1 MRGLLQTMLEPTG
14 RGHRLLGAAALML
27 ILAALVAVFVQAPT
41 ERHLGDVQR
50 IFYFHVA
57 CAWTAFLSFFLVFV
71 GSLAYLRTRKAA
83 WDALAVSAAE
93 IGIVFTSIALLT
105 GSVWA
110 KHAWGTWWEWE
121 PRLTTTLLLWLIYVA
136 YVMLRSAIPEASR
149 RATFSAVFGI
159 VGFVDVPIVF
169 MSIRWWRSIHPAVV
183 SGRGMDLDVAMYPA
197 FFLSLAA
204 FSLVFVYLLA
214 LRTALERSH
223 QQLEEMKRQATFKL
237 EGEVSH
243 G

>member
-1 MRGLLQTMLEPTG
+1 MRGLLQTILEPMG
-14 RGHRLLGAAALML
+14 RGHRALGVAGLTL

-93 IGIVFTSIALLT
+93 IGVVFTSIALLT

-136 YVMLRSAIPEASR
+136 YLMLRSAIPEASK
-149 RATFSAVFGI
+149 RATFSAVFGV

-183 SGRGMDLDVAMYPA
+183 TGRGMDLDVAMYPA

-204 FSLVFVYLLA
+204 FSLVFVYLLV
-214 LRTALERSH
+214 LRASLERSH
-223 QQLEEMKRQATFKL
+223 QQLEEMKGQVTFKL
-237 EGEVSH
+237 GEEVSH

>member
-1 MRGLLQTMLEPTG
+1 MKRLLRTTLEPG
-14 RGHRLLGAAALML
+14 GQGHRLLGAVALTL
-27 ILAALVAVFVQAPT
+27 ILAALAAIFIQAPT
-41 ERHLGDVQR
+41 EKHLGDVQR

-57 CAWTAFLSFFLVFV
+57 CAWTASLSFFLVFV
-71 GSLAYLRTRKAA
+71 SSLAYLRTRKAR
-83 WDALAVSAAE
+83 WDMLAVSAAE
-93 IGIVFTSIALLT
+93 IGVVFTSIALLT

-136 YVMLRSAIPEASR
+136 YLMLRSAIPEASR
-149 RATFSAVFGI
+149 RATFSAVFGV

-183 SGRGMDLDVAMYPA
+183 SGKGMELDVAMYPA

-204 FSLVFVYLLA
+204 FSLVFVYLLV

-223 QQLEEMKRQATFKL
+223 QQLQEMRRQATYSL
-237 EGEVSH
+237 GGEVSH

>member
-1 MRGLLQTMLEPTG
+1 VKGFLKSILEPTEWG
-14 RGHRLLGAAALML
+14 NRALGAVALAL
-27 ILAALVAVFVQAPT
+27 VLAALVAIFVQAPT

-71 GSLAYLRTRKAA
+71 SSLAYLRTRKAA
-83 WDALAVSAAE
+83 WDVLAVSAAE
-93 IGIVFTSIALLT
+93 IGVVFTSIALLT

-136 YVMLRSAIPEASR
+136 YLMLRTAIPEASR

-159 VGFVDVPIVF
+159 AGFVDVPIVF

-183 SGRGMDLDVAMYPA
+183 SGGGMDFDVSMYPA

-204 FSLVFVYLLA
+204 LSLVFVYLMV

-223 QQLEEMKRQATFKL
+223 QQLEKMRRRAVFDL
-237 EGEVSH
+237 RGEVSR

>member
-1 MRGLLQTMLEPTG
+1 MRGLLRTVLEPMG
-14 RGHRLLGAAALML
+14 QGHRLLGAVALTL
-27 ILAALVAVFVQAPT
+27 ILAALVAVFIQAPT

-57 CAWTAFLSFFLVFV
+57 CAWTASLSFFLVFV
-71 GSLAYLRTRKAA
+71 GSFAYLRTRKTR
-83 WDALAVSAAE
+83 WDVLAVSAAE
-93 IGIVFTSIALLT
+93 IGVVFTSIALLT

-136 YVMLRSAIPEASR
+136 YLMLRSAIPEASR

-183 SGRGMDLDVAMYPA
+183 TGKGMDLDVAMYPA

-204 FSLVFVYLLA
+204 FSLVFVYLLV

-223 QQLEEMKRQATFKL
+223 QRLEEMRRRATFHL
-237 EGEVSH
+237 GGEVSH

>member
-1 MRGLLQTMLEPTG
+1 V
-14 RGHRLLGAAALML
+14 ALVL
-27 ILAALVAVFVQAPT
+27 ILASLVAIFVQAPT

-57 CAWTAFLSFFLVFV
+57 CAWTAFLSFFVVFV
-71 GSLAYLRTRKAA
+71 SSLAYLRTRKAA
-83 WDALAVSAAE
+83 WDMLAVSAAE
-93 IGIVFTSIALLT
+93 IGVVFTSIALLT

-136 YVMLRSAIPEASR
+136 YLMLRTAVPEASR

-159 VGFVDVPIVF
+159 AGFVDVPIVF

-183 SGRGMDLDVAMYPA
+183 TGKGMDLDVAMYPA

-204 FSLVFVYLLA
+204 FSLFFVYLMV
-214 LRTALERSH
+214 LRTGLERSH
-223 QQLEEMKRQATFKL
+223 QQLEEMRQRAVFDL
-237 EGEVSH
+237 RGEVSR

>member
-1 MRGLLQTMLEPTG
+1 MNGLLKSILDPTE
-14 RGHRLLGAAALML
+14 RGHRALGAV
-27 ILAALVAVFVQAPT
+27 ALVLVLASLVAIFVQAPT

-57 CAWTAFLSFFLVFV
+57 CAWTAFLSFFVVFV
-71 GSLAYLRTRKAA
+71 SSLAYLRTRKAA
-83 WDALAVSAAE
+83 WDMLAVSAAE
-93 IGIVFTSIALLT
+93 IGVVFTSIALLT

-136 YVMLRSAIPEASR
+136 YLMLRTAVPEASR

-159 VGFVDVPIVF
+159 AGFVDVPIVF

-183 SGRGMDLDVAMYPA
+183 TGKGMDLDVAMYPA

-204 FSLVFVYLLA
+204 FSLFFVYLMV
-214 LRTALERSH
+214 LRTGLERSH
-223 QQLEEMKRQATFKL
+223 QQLEAMRQRAVFDL
-237 EGEVSH
+237 RGEVSR

>member
-1 MRGLLQTMLEPTG
+1 VKGLLKSILEPAEW
-14 RGHRLLGAAALML
+14 GHRALGAVALAL
-27 ILAALVAVFVQAPT
+27 VLAALVAIFVQAPT

-71 GSLAYLRTRKAA
+71 SSLAYLRTRKAA
-83 WDALAVSAAE
+83 WDVLAVSAAE
-93 IGIVFTSIALLT
+93 IGVVFTSVALLT

-136 YVMLRSAIPEASR
+136 YLMLRTAIPEASR

-159 VGFVDVPIVF
+159 AGFVDVPIVF

-183 SGRGMDLDVAMYPA
+183 SGKGMDLDVAMYPA

-204 FSLVFVYLLA
+204 LSLVFVYLMV

-223 QQLEEMKRQATFKL
+223 RQLEEMRRRAVFDL
-237 EGEVSH
+237 SGEVSR

>member
-1 MRGLLQTMLEPTG
+1 
-14 RGHRLLGAAALML
+14 
-27 ILAALVAVFVQAPT
+27 
-41 ERHLGDVQR
+41 
-50 IFYFHVA
+50 VA

-71 GSLAYLRTRKAA
+71 SSLAYLRTRKAA
-83 WDALAVSAAE
+83 WDVLAVSAAE
-93 IGIVFTSIALLT
+93 IGVVFTSIALLT

-136 YVMLRSAIPEASR
+136 YLMLRTAIPEASR

-159 VGFVDVPIVF
+159 AGFVDVPIVF

-183 SGRGMDLDVAMYPA
+183 SGGGMDFDVSMYPA
-197 FFLSLAA
+197 FFLSLASL
-204 FSLVFVYLLA
+204 SLVFVYLMV

-223 QQLEEMKRQATFKL
+223 QQLEKMRRRAIFDL
-237 EGEVSH
+237 RGEVSR